1 MAIIYTYPKIANSDL
16 DTGDLVVIT
25 DVSDSNKTKQ
35 VTVQGIVDKTSAVI
49 TKVDS
54 ISTTDG
60 TYIDLDPAGP
70 VTGNVTL
77 TADLSATNPGGV
89 EVKDVWLNGS
99 NQWLTLPFDVF
110 KQVCTPIANAATGGD
125 AMPNNTIDWFY
136 NNAALNKWTFTSNNP
151 IVKAINIGTGRQVQV
166 EVLISAGTEV
176 ANNIEWSLRMYDNV
190 GNYYQLAASTGEP
203 GPNNIGQPLQSN
215 GPTLGGSNFTACVRQ
230 TRIANVDIKT
240 NFFDANAVDV
250 GELEL
255 WIRNAGTGGSIITAC
270 NVNLFN

>member
-1 MAIIYTYPKIANSDL
+1 M
-16 DTGDLVVIT
+16 
-25 DVSDSNKTKQ
+25 
-35 VTVQGIVDKTSAVI
+35 
-49 TKVDS
+49 
-54 ISTTDG
+54 
-60 TYIDLDPAGP
+60 
-70 VTGNVTL
+70 
-77 TADLSATNPGGV
+77 
-89 EVKDVWLNGS
+89 
-99 NQWLTLPFDVF
+99 F